1 MTKTELFNEIFANYN
16 DASQIDTTEF
26 VIPVDGEFLSV
37 SVGKKS
43 AKDTKRSKAFDLE
56 KVLADWAVKQEN
68 ANKPRKKKEDDP
80 EVVAAKETFRADVI
94 DCVNAMGDDGA
105 TAQEI
110 AAMFPPEREISWQ
123 KVSAVLKALVND
135 GLAEKIDKGGK
146 AGYKINL

>member
-1 MTKTELFNEIFANYN
+1 MTKTELINEIFANYN
-16 DASQIDTTEF
+16 DAIQIYTTEF

-146 AGYKINL
+146 AGYKMN

>member
-1 MTKTELFNEIFANYN
+1 MTKIELFNEIFANYS
-16 DASQIDTTEF
+16 DAIQIDTSEF

-43 AKDTKRSKAFDLE
+43 TKDTKRSKAFDLE
-56 KVLADWAVKQEN
+56 KALADWAVKQDN

-105 TAQEI
+105 TAQEV

-135 GLAEKIDKGGK
+135 GVAEKIDKSGK
-146 AGYKINL
+146 AGYKML

>member
-1 MTKTELFNEIFANYN
+1 MTKTELFSEIFSNYT
-16 DASQIDTTEF
+16 DAIQIDTTEF

-43 AKDTKRSKAFDLE
+43 TKDTKRSKAFDLE
-56 KVLADWAVKQEN
+56 KALADWAVKQDN

-80 EVVAAKETFRADVI
+80 AVVAEKEAFRAEVV
-94 DCVNAMGDDGA
+94 DCVNTMGDDGA

-135 GLAEKIDKGGK
+135 GVAEKVDKSGK
-146 AGYKINL
+146 AGYKML

>member
-1 MTKTELFNEIFANYN
+1 MTKTELFSEIFSNYT
-16 DASQIDTTEF
+16 DAIQIDTSEF

-43 AKDTKRSKAFDLE
+43 TKDTKRSKAFDLE
-56 KVLADWAVKQEN
+56 KALADWAVKQDN

-80 EVVAAKETFRADVI
+80 EVIAAKETFRADVI
-94 DCVNAMGDDGA
+94 DCVNTMGDDGA

-135 GLAEKIDKGGK
+135 GVAEKVDKSGK
-146 AGYKINL
+146 AGYKML

>member
-1 MTKTELFNEIFANYN
+1 MTKTELFSEIFSNYT
-16 DASQIDTTEF
+16 DAIQIDTSEF

-43 AKDTKRSKAFDLE
+43 TKDTKRSKAFDLE
-56 KVLADWAVKQEN
+56 KALADWAVKQDN

-80 EVVAAKETFRADVI
+80 EVIAAKETFRADVI
-94 DCVNAMGDDGA
+94 DCVNTMGDDGA
-105 TAQEI
+105 TAQEV

-135 GLAEKIDKGGK
+135 GVAEKIDKSGK
-146 AGYKINL
+146 AGYKML

>member
-1 MTKTELFNEIFANYN
+1 MTKTELFSEIFSNYT
-16 DASQIDTTEF
+16 DAIQIDTSEF

-43 AKDTKRSKAFDLE
+43 TKDTKRSKAFDLE
-56 KVLADWAVKQEN
+56 KALADWAVKQDN

-80 EVVAAKETFRADVI
+80 EVVAAKEAFRAEVV

-123 KVSAVLKALVND
+123 KVSAILKALVND
-135 GLAEKIDKGGK
+135 GVAEKLDKSGK
-146 AGYKINL
+146 AGYKML

>member
-1 MTKTELFNEIFANYN
+1 MTKTELFSEIFSNYA
-16 DASQIDTTEF
+16 DGIQIDTTEF

-37 SVGKKS
+37 SVGRKS

-56 KVLADWAVKQEN
+56 KALADWAVKQEN

-110 AAMFPPEREISWQ
+110 AAMFPQEREISWQ

-146 AGYKINL
+146 AGYKMN

>member
-1 MTKTELFNEIFANYN
+1 MTKTELFSEIFSNYA
-16 DASQIDTTEF
+16 DGIQIDTTEF

-37 SVGKKS
+37 SVGRKS

-56 KVLADWAVKQEN
+56 KALADWAVKQEN
-68 ANKPRKKKEDDP
+68 ANKPRKKEDDP

-146 AGYKINL
+146 AGYKMN

>member
-1 MTKTELFNEIFANYN
+1 MTKTELFSEIFSNYT
-16 DASQIDTTEF
+16 DAIQIDTSEF

-43 AKDTKRSKAFDLE
+43 TKDTKRSKAFDLE
-56 KVLADWAVKQEN
+56 KALADWAVKQDN

-94 DCVNAMGDDGA
+94 DCVNTMGDDGA

-135 GLAEKIDKGGK
+135 GVAEKIDKSGK
-146 AGYKINL
+146 AGYKML

>member
-1 MTKTELFNEIFANYN
+1 MTKTELFSEIFSNYT
-16 DASQIDTTEF
+16 DAIQIDTSEF

-43 AKDTKRSKAFDLE
+43 TKDTKRSKAFDLE
-56 KVLADWAVKQEN
+56 KALADWAVKQDN

-80 EVVAAKETFRADVI
+80 EVITAKEAFRAEVI
-94 DCVNAMGDDGA
+94 DCVNTMGDDGA
-105 TAQEI
+105 TAQEV

-135 GLAEKIDKGGK
+135 GVAEKVDKSGK
-146 AGYKINL
+146 AGYKML

>member
-1 MTKTELFNEIFANYN
+1 MTKTELFSEIFSNYT
-16 DASQIDTTEF
+16 DAIQIDTSEF

-56 KVLADWAVKQEN
+56 KALADWAVKQDN
-68 ANKPRKKKEDDP
+68 ANKPRKKKGDDP
-80 EVVAAKETFRADVI
+80 EVVAAKEAFRAEVI
-94 DCVNAMGDDGA
+94 DSINAIGDEGA

-123 KVSAVLKALVND
+123 KVSAVLKSLVND
-135 GLAEKIDKGGK
+135 GVAEKIDKSGK
-146 AGYKINL
+146 AGYKML

>member
-1 MTKTELFNEIFANYN
+1 MTKTELFSEIFSNYT
-16 DASQIDTTEF
+16 DAIQIDTSEF

-43 AKDTKRSKAFDLE
+43 TRDTKRSKAFDLE
-56 KVLADWAVKQEN
+56 KALADWAVKQDN

-80 EVVAAKETFRADVI
+80 EVIAAKETFRADVI
-94 DCVNAMGDDGA
+94 DCVNTMGDDGA
-105 TAQEI
+105 TAQEV

-135 GLAEKIDKGGK
+135 GVAEKIDKSGK
-146 AGYKINL
+146 AGYKML

>member
-1 MTKTELFNEIFANYN
+1 MTKTKLFSEIFSNYA
-16 DASQIDTTEF
+16 DGIQIDTTEF
-26 VIPVDGEFLSV
+26 VIPTDGEFLSV
-37 SVGKKS
+37 SVGRKS

-56 KVLADWAVKQEN
+56 KALADWAVKQNN

-80 EVVAAKETFRADVI
+80 EVIAAKETFRADVI

-146 AGYKINL
+146 AGYKMN

>member
-1 MTKTELFNEIFANYN
+1 MTKTELFSEIFSNYT
-16 DASQIDTTEF
+16 DAIQIDTTEF

-43 AKDTKRSKAFDLE
+43 TKDTKRSKAFDLE
-56 KVLADWAVKQEN
+56 KALADWAVKQDN

-80 EVVAAKETFRADVI
+80 EVIAAKETFRADVI
-94 DCVNAMGDDGA
+94 DCVNTMGDDGA

-135 GLAEKIDKGGK
+135 GVAEKIDKSGK
-146 AGYKINL
+146 AGYKML

>member
-1 MTKTELFNEIFANYN
+1 MTKSELFSEIFSNYT
-16 DASQIDTTEF
+16 DAIQIDTSEF

-43 AKDTKRSKAFDLE
+43 TKDTKRSKAFDLE
-56 KVLADWAVKQEN
+56 KALADWAVKQDN

-80 EVVAAKETFRADVI
+80 EVVAAKEAFRAEVV
-94 DCVNAMGDDGA
+94 DCVNTMGDDGA

-110 AAMFPPEREISWQ
+110 AAMFPPEREVSWQ

-135 GLAEKIDKGGK
+135 GVAEKVDKSGK
-146 AGYKINL
+146 AGYKML

>member
-1 MTKTELFNEIFANYN
+1 MTKTELFSEIFSNYT
-16 DASQIDTTEF
+16 DAIQIDTSEF

-43 AKDTKRSKAFDLE
+43 TKDTKRSKAFDLE
-56 KVLADWAVKQEN
+56 KALADWTVKQDN

-105 TAQEI
+105 TAQEV

-135 GLAEKIDKGGK
+135 GNAEKIDKGGK
-146 AGYKINL
+146 AGYKMV

>member
-1 MTKTELFNEIFANYN
+1 MTKTELFSEIFSNYT
-16 DASQIDTTEF
+16 DAIQIDTTEF

-43 AKDTKRSKAFDLE
+43 TKDTKRSKAFDLE
-56 KVLADWAVKQEN
+56 KALADWAVKQDN

-80 EVVAAKETFRADVI
+80 EVIAAKETFRADVI
-94 DCVNAMGDDGA
+94 DCVNTMGDDGA
-105 TAQEI
+105 TAQEV

-135 GLAEKIDKGGK
+135 GVAEKIDKSGK
-146 AGYKINL
+146 AGYKML

>member
-1 MTKTELFNEIFANYN
+1 MTKTELFSEIFSNYA
-16 DASQIDTTEF
+16 DGIQIDTTEF

-37 SVGKKS
+37 SVGRKS

-56 KVLADWAVKQEN
+56 KALADWTVKQEN

-80 EVVAAKETFRADVI
+80 EVIAAKETFRADVI

-110 AAMFPPEREISWQ
+110 AAMFPQEREISWQ

-146 AGYKINL
+146 AGYKMN

>member
-1 MTKTELFNEIFANYN
+1 MTKTKLFSEIFSNYA
-16 DASQIDTTEF
+16 DGIRIGTTEF

-37 SVGKKS
+37 SVGLKS
-43 AKDTKRSKAFDLE
+43 TKDTKRSKAFNLE
-56 KVLADWAVKQEN
+56 KALADWAVKQEN

-80 EVVAAKETFRADVI
+80 EVVAAKEAFRAEVV

-135 GLAEKIDKGGK
+135 ELAEKIDKGGK
-146 AGYKINL
+146 AGYKMN

>member
-1 MTKTELFNEIFANYN
+1 MTKTEVFNKIFANYS
-16 DASQIDTTEF
+16 DAIQIDTTEF

-56 KVLADWAVKQEN
+56 KALANWAVKQEN
-68 ANKPRKKKEDDP
+68 ANQPRKKKEDDP
-80 EVVAAKETFRADVI
+80 EVIAAKETFRADVI

-123 KVSAVLKALVND
+123 KVSAVLKTLVYD
-135 GLAEKIDKGGK
+135 RLVEKIDKGGK
-146 AGYKINL
+146 AGYKMI

>member
-16 DASQIDTTEF
+16 DAIQIDTTEF

-56 KVLADWAVKQEN
+56 KALADWAVKQEN
-68 ANKPRKKKEDDP
+68 ANKPRKKEDDP
-80 EVVAAKETFRADVI
+80 EVIAAKETFRADVI

-146 AGYKINL
+146 AGYKMI

>member
-1 MTKTELFNEIFANYN
+1 MTKSELFSEIFSNYT
-16 DASQIDTTEF
+16 DAIQIDTSEF

-43 AKDTKRSKAFDLE
+43 TKDTKRSKAFDLE
-56 KVLADWAVKQEN
+56 KALTDWAVKQDN

-105 TAQEI
+105 TAQEV

-135 GLAEKIDKGGK
+135 GNAEKIDKGGK
-146 AGYKINL
+146 AGYKMV